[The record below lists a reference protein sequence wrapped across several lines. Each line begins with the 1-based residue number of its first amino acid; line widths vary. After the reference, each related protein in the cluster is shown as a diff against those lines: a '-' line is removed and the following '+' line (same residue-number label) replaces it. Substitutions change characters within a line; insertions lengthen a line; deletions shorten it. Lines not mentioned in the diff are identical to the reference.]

1 MIRPALTHKAR
12 LCSAYNVLIKW
23 HWDCYH
29 LTCLISS
36 FLEFLWRLGGPLA
49 TLGFSLQTRN
59 KALIIAIRIL
69 LSISFIIALKRI
81 LSIFWFYRVKELN
94 NVKVVKWN
102 SRFIMHMKRLLP
114 SLMLEF
120 VLTLVIA
127 AYGGLT
133 IILIFCSS

>member
-69 LSISFIIALKRI
+69 LSKSFIIALKRI
-81 LSIFWFYRVKELN
+81 LSIFWFYRVKKFCKMELKVYYAYDKITSFFNFRIRPYACHCCIWRAYN
-94 NVKVVKWN
+94 N
-102 SRFIMHMKRLLP
+102 FD
-114 SLMLEF
+114 
-120 VLTLVIA
+120 
-127 AYGGLT
+127 
-133 IILIFCSS
+133 ILQ